1 MFRTPVTEA
10 RRFSVAP
17 MMNVTDRH
25 CRYFLRLLTR
35 RSLLFTEMITSAALI
50 RGGADWLLDF
60 DAAEHPVALQLGGAD
75 PDELARAAAMGA
87 ERGYD
92 EINLNVGCP
101 SDRVQSGKFGACLMA
116 EPELVAASVT
126 AMKAAVSVPVT
137 VKCRIGIDDQ
147 DSEADLSRFARLM
160 VDAGVDALYVHAR
173 KAWLEGLSPAEN
185 RDIPPL
191 DYPRVHRLKRQLTP
205 LPVFI
210 NGGIDTV
217 QQAVSQLD
225 QVDGVM
231 MGRAA
236 YQHPAML
243 LDVDRLFFNDPHPAL
258 TIAGL
263 RDALIDYAERELGR
277 GARLH
282 RITRHLL
289 GLASG
294 RPGARRFRQILT
306 IEGGRRDAGPEV
318 IEKAFALIV
327 GAAAQPFS
335 SSPSLETV

>member
-1 MFRTPVTEA
+1 MFGTPATEA

-35 RSLLFTEMITSAALI
+35 RALLFTEMINSAALI
-50 RGGADWLLDF
+50 RGGADWLLEF
-60 DAAEHPVALQLGGAD
+60 DPVEHPVALQLGGAD
-75 PDELARAAAMGA
+75 PDELARAAAMGE

-92 EINLNVGCP
+92 EVNLNVGCP

-116 EPELVAASVT
+116 EPELVAASVK
-126 AMKAAVSVPVT
+126 AMKAAVAVPVT

-147 DSEADLSRFARLM
+147 DSEADLSRFAKM
-160 VDAGVDALYVHAR
+160 VVDAGVDALYVHAR

-191 DYPRVHRLKRQLTP
+191 DYPRVYRLKRELAP

-210 NGGIDTV
+210 NGGVHSVTE
-217 QQAVSQLD
+217 AAAQLGH
-225 QVDGVM
+225 VDGVM

-236 YQHPAML
+236 YQYPAML
-243 LDVDRLFFNDPHPAL
+243 LEVDRLFFGEARPPL
-258 TIAGL
+258 SMAGI
-263 RDALIDYAERELGR
+263 RDAMIEYAERELKR
-277 GARLH
+277 GERLH

-289 GLASG
+289 GLASS

-306 IEGGRRDAGPEV
+306 VESAQRDAGPEV
-318 IEKAFALIV
+318 IERAFELIAEPAV
-327 GAAAQPFS
+327 QPFN